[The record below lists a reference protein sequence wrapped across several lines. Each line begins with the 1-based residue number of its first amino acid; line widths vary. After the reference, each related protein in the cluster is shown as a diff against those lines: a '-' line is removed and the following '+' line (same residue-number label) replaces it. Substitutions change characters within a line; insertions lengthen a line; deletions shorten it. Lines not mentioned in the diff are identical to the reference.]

1 MASENWIKSL
11 EAILHHEGG
20 YVNHPK
26 DPGGET
32 NLGVTKRV
40 YEDFGGNKDMKEL
53 TREDVEPIYKKNYWD
68 RVKGDQLPAGL
79 DLCVFD
85 FGVNAGTGRAAK
97 YLQTLIGTVADGGI
111 GPNTLKTLDSYVE
124 THGVK
129 ETIEN
134 YQSER
139 KASILLASHN
149 MSEVERLC
157 SSVLMMKNGIII
169 DQDSPKRLIKK
180 HGRKNLEE
188 VFLKLTREKNE
199 S

>member
-1 MASENWIKSL
+1 MAQGNWIKSL

-40 YEDFGGNKDMKEL
+40 YEDFGGTKDMKDL

-85 FGVNAGTGRAAK
+85 FGVNAGPGRAAK

-111 GPNTLKTLDSYVE
+111 GPNTLKTLDAYVNE
-124 THGVK
+124 HGVK
-129 ETIEN
+129 STIEN
-134 YQSER
+134 YQTARQKYYESLSTFDTFGKGWTRRVTETTE
-139 KASILLASHN
+139 LAVS
-149 MSEVERLC
+149 M
-157 SSVLMMKNGIII
+157 I
-169 DQDSPKRLIKK
+169 
-180 HGRKNLEE
+180 
-188 VFLKLTREKNE
+188 
-199 S
+199 

>member
-1 MASENWIKSL
+1 MQSNWIKCL
-11 EAILHHEGG
+11 ETILHHEGG

-40 YEDFGGNKDMKEL
+40 YEDFGGTKDMKDL

-68 RVKGDQLPAGL
+68 RVKGDDLPAGL

-111 GPNTLKTLDSYVE
+111 GPNTLKKLGEFVEENGLNETIKMYQTERQKYYESLSTFDTFGKGWTRRVVE
-124 THGVK
+124 T
-129 ETIEN
+129 T
-134 YQSER
+134 R
-139 KASILLASHN
+139 LA
-149 MSEVERLC
+149 
-157 SSVLMMKNGIII
+157 
-169 DQDSPKRLIKK
+169 
-180 HGRKNLEE
+180 LEMC
-188 VFLKLTREKNE
+188 
-199 S
+199 